1 MTIRANALL
10 HEAHEFRCVNSHK
23 YWEQSMPSGLDDFNR
38 AVQEI
43 RRTYDLDLT
52 PDEDGTATISF
63 DDEVRCTIE
72 VPVDSDF
79 IYFHADVDRP
89 PAVDREELFATLL
102 RLNVFMVSVDG
113 AWIGLDPETDEVL
126 ICASLPL
133 LGITAERLNA
143 TLTGIANLVLEIR
156 EAMREGAYLQDKSDS
171 MDLSMSNDL
180 TNDQDYKLG
189 GPLRG

>member
-1 MTIRANALL
+1 
-10 HEAHEFRCVNSHK
+10 
-23 YWEQSMPSGLDDFNR
+23 MPSGRDNFNR

-63 DDEVRCTIE
+63 DDEVTCTIE
-72 VPVDSDF
+72 VPADSDF

-89 PAVDREELFATLL
+89 PIVDREELFATLL

-113 AWIGLDPETDEVL
+113 AWIGLDPVTDEVL

-133 LGITAERLNA
+133 LGISAERLNA

-156 EAMREGAYLQDKSDS
+156 EAMREGAYLQDKSDLPDPNRAS
-171 MDLSMSNDL
+171 ERADDHEF
-180 TNDQDYKLG
+180 KFG
-189 GPLRG
+189 APLRG